1 MRVVIVT
8 VLALMIPALAVAT
21 ELERETLAP
30 DDGWAASGA
39 GTTGGSLAMVDQIY
53 TATNRAE
60 LIAALNNGVPSST
73 SPSNPSNVPKII
85 RVQGTIDFN
94 VDDENQPLAC
104 EDYFR
109 PDPTTG
115 ELFSYE
121 AFEAAFDPSGPWG
134 RVNPSGPQERARV
147 ASAAAQQARVRI
159 RPGSNTT
166 IVGLGKHAALK
177 GIWMDIRGTANVADS
192 RTNIIVRNLSFVDT
206 YDCFP
211 QWAPNDGALGSWNA
225 LYDSISLRDTNNVW
239 VDHNRFAD
247 EETADVALPSRF
259 GVLFQVHDGLLDITN
274 ASDLVTVSWNVFR
287 DHDKVMLIG
296 SSDNAPND
304 VGKLRVTLHH
314 NLFAALGQRVPRVRF
329 GQVHLYNN
337 YYKICAAPGYGY
349 SVGSGHPIADLRRGE
364 LLPRRYECD
373 PAGSHHEPLQRHE
386 HSRGRLAGAERGAA
400 SPPAPLRRP
409 GRRVQRRQRSRSR
422 ADGGLGADALPEF
435 AQRSRGPARG
445 ASARRNRRLLAV
457 LPGLPLSTCEGLQ
470 PADEPWMFDD
480 ERRRCG

>member
-8 VLALMIPALAVAT
+8 ALALAIPALAMAT

-39 GTTGGSLAMVDQIY
+39 GTTGGSLATSDQVY
-53 TATNRAE
+53 TVTNRAQ

-85 RVQGTIDFN
+85 RVQGTIDLN
-94 VDDENQPLAC
+94 VDDGNQPLAC

-121 AFEAAFDPSGPWG
+121 AFEAAFDPNGPWG

-166 IVGLGKHAALK
+166 IVGIGEHATLK
-177 GIWMDIRGTANVADS
+177 GIWMDIRGTANVPDS
-192 RTNIIVRNLSFVDT
+192 RTNIIVRNVNFVDT
-206 YDCFP
+206 HDCFP

-247 EETADVALPSRF
+247 EETADATLPRRF

-274 ASDLVTVSWNVFR
+274 ASDLVTVSWNVLS

-337 YYKICAAPGYGY
+337 YYKICATPSYGY
-349 SVGSGHPIADLRRGE
+349 SWGVGIQSQIYAEENFFLVDTNAIAPARIISRFNGTNIHA
-364 LLPRRYECD
+364 
-373 PAGSHHEPLQRHE
+373 AGSLVLNVARPPRVPRYVDLVAEYNAVNDPDLTPTVAWAPTLFRNL
-386 HSRGRLAGAERGAA
+386 HSAHAV
-400 SPPAPLRRP
+400 PYVVPLRA
-409 GRRVQRRQRSRSR
+409 GTGAFSLS
-422 ADGGLGADALPEF
+422 ALGCP
-435 AQRSRGPARG
+435 
-445 ASARRNRRLLAV
+445 
-457 LPGLPLSTCEGLQ
+457 
-470 PADEPWMFDD
+470 
-480 ERRRCG
+480 